1 VKRSVAGR
9 AASVLTQWAF
19 SAAVVYAVWE
29 WLLVPHLSRV
39 FLAPPSAVWDQIRSW
54 AADGTMWSL
63 SYTTFSEAFT
73 GFVIG
78 SVAGVLFALCI
89 GLSSYTVSKV
99 LEPLVVATYAMP
111 KFVLVPIIYVWLGS
125 NFLPRVL
132 LVTVAVF
139 PLVAIYTLT
148 GIRTVD
154 PDRVTM
160 MRLMGAGRTEIAT
173 KLLVPHTMRYLVT
186 GLTFSFPHA
195 VTMAIGAEILFG
207 TTSGLGG
214 TLYTDAQQFNAAAV
228 LAALIIATVLA
239 AVLTGICR
247 LIGNAALASFGA
259 SNNINPSRRAASRVS
274 TASPRS
280 ATT

>member
-1 VKRSVAGR
+1 MSKSARRVASVA
-9 AASVLTQWAF
+9 AQWIF

-29 WLLVPHLSRV
+29 WLLAPNLSRV
-39 FLAPPSAVWDQIRSW
+39 FMAPPSAVWDQLTTW
-54 AADGTMWSL
+54 AGNGTMFSL
-63 SYTTFSEAFT
+63 SYTTFSEAFV

-78 SVAGVLFALCI
+78 SAAGLLFALVI
-89 GLSSYTVSKV
+89 GLSPYLTSKV
-99 LEPLVVATYAMP
+99 LEPVVVAIYAMP
-111 KFVLVPIIYVWLGS
+111 KFVLVPILYIWLGS
-125 NFLPRVL
+125 DFLPRVL
-132 LVTVAVF
+132 LVTAAVF

-160 MRLMGAGRTEIAT
+160 MRLMGASRAQIAS
-173 KLLVPHTMRYLVT
+173 KLLIPHTMRYVVT

-228 LAALIIATVLA
+228 IAALIIATALA

-247 LIGNAALASFGA
+247 LIGTLALASFGT
-259 SNNINPSRRAASRVS
+259 P
-274 TASPRS
+274 ASPAR
-280 ATT
+280 T

>member
-1 VKRSVAGR
+1 VNRTAARR
-9 AASVLTQWAF
+9 AASVAAQWAF
-19 SAAVVYAVWE
+19 SAAVVYAAWE
-29 WLLVPHLSRV
+29 WVLVPHLSRV
-39 FLAPPSAVWDQIRSW
+39 FLAPPSAVWDQLRNW
-54 AADGTMWSL
+54 ASDGTMWNL

-78 SVAGVLFALCI
+78 SAAGVLFALAI
-89 GLSSYTVSKV
+89 GLSPYVLGKV

-111 KFVLVPIIYVWLGS
+111 KFVLVPILYVWLGS
-125 NFLPRVL
+125 DFLPRVL

-154 PDRVTM
+154 PDRAAM
-160 MRLMGAGRTEIAT
+160 MRLMGAGRAQLAS
-173 KLLVPHTMRYLVT
+173 KLLIPHTLRYVVT

-214 TLYTDAQQFNAAAV
+214 TLYTEAQQFNAAAV
-228 LAALIIATVLA
+228 ISALIIATVLA
-239 AVLTGICR
+239 AILTGICR
-247 LIGNAALASFGA
+247 LIGTLALASYGA
-259 SNNINPSRRAASRVS
+259 PAGPVR
-274 TASPRS
+274 T
-280 ATT
+280 

>member
-1 VKRSVAGR
+1 MNGASARRAGSVA
-9 AASVLTQWAF
+9 AQWIF
-19 SAAVVYAVWE
+19 CAAVVYAVWQ

-39 FLAPPSAVWDQIRSW
+39 FLAPPSAVWDQITSW
-54 AADGTMWSL
+54 AGDGTMWNL

-78 SVAGVLFALCI
+78 SAAGVLLALAI
-89 GLSSYTVSKV
+89 GLLPVIPSKV
-99 LEPLVVATYAMP
+99 IEPFVIATYAMP
-111 KFVLVPIIYVWLGS
+111 KFVLVPILYVWLGS
-125 NFLPRVL
+125 DFLPRVF

-139 PLVAIYTLT
+139 PLMAIYTLT

-154 PDRVTM
+154 PDRVVM
-160 MRLMGAGRTEIAT
+160 MRLMGAGRGRIAS
-173 KLLVPHTMRYLVT
+173 KLLLPHTMRHVVT

-207 TTSGLGG
+207 TTTGLGG

-239 AVLTGICR
+239 ALLTGVCR
-247 LIGNAALASFGA
+247 LLGNLALASFGG
-259 SNNINPSRRAASRVS
+259 
-274 TASPRS
+274 S
-280 ATT
+280 ATART

>member
-1 VKRSVAGR
+1 VKRSVARR

-29 WLLVPHLSRV
+29 WLLAPHLSRV
-39 FLAPPSAVWDQIRSW
+39 FLAPPSAVWDQLTSW
-54 AADGTMWSL
+54 AANGTMWSL

-78 SVAGVLFALCI
+78 SAAGVLFALCI
-89 GLSSYTVSKV
+89 GLSSYVTGKV

-111 KFVLVPIIYVWLGS
+111 KFVLVPIVYVWLGS
-125 NFLPRVL
+125 NFLPRAL

-154 PDRVTM
+154 PDQVTM
-160 MRLMGAGRTEIAT
+160 MRLLGAGRVEIAT
-173 KLLVPHTMRYLVT
+173 KLLVPHTMRYLVS

-214 TLYTDAQQFNAAAV
+214 TLYTEAQQFNAAAV
-228 LAALIIATVLA
+228 LSALIIATILA
-239 AVLTGICR
+239 ALLTGICR
-247 LIGNAALASFGA
+247 LLGNAVLASFGA
-259 SNNINPSRRAASRVS
+259 PNNTIPTRRSVSRVA
-274 TASPRS
+274 TAAPGT